1 MKNKFGAILLSV
13 AIAFGL
19 WLYVITYVSPNSEET
34 YYNIPVVLEGESVLN
49 ERGLMCT
56 STSSSTVS
64 LQLAGVPKDMIE
76 STLRVSFSQQSTE
89 EDVGRFL
96 EGFRAF
102 FKRER

>member
-1 MKNKFGAILLSV
+1 MKNRFGSILLSIV
-13 AIAFGL
+13 IAFGL

-64 LQLAGVPKDMIE
+64 LQLAGARSDLIKVN
-76 STLRVSFSQQSTE
+76 
-89 EDVGRFL
+89 
-96 EGFRAF
+96 
-102 FKRER
+102 